1 MHKQHADVGA
11 VSVFDQY
18 PVFPEQ
24 EGEWDR
30 PLNPYSPV

>member
-1 MHKQHADVGA
+1 MNE
-11 VSVFDQY
+11 Y

-30 PLNPYSPV
+30 PINPYSPVMNTLP